1 MESNG
6 GGGGAARPLTASR
19 RLLARSA
26 STTASRAG
34 GAGAFVYDG
43 MRPAPLFSS
52 TNFARSLRKAASF
65 GGGGKKQYSA
75 DDDGAVAVKAAPPPR
90 RALSSKENTVHELG
104 TAAARGPWEPARRPR
119 RSSSGGSSSPEN
131 AGSTRGSAVLRDMMT
146 RRKEEPEKEEAAH
159 RARMLAARLLQ
170 WRFANARMEKAMAR
184 ATAAAENKL
193 FYTWLRV
200 AELRNIQAAKR
211 IVAQRR
217 RQKLKLARLLRPQL
231 SLLASWDSL
240 AKPHA
245 DAVDDLGAVLAAAC
259 TALPLADGAQGDMES
274 LHEAMFACVGTVN
287 DIEANADMFFAT
299 AGVTSSTLEELSTT
313 IKQEVE
319 GLQEAM
325 KLARIVTSL
334 QVQEVSLR
342 ANLIQIQAKQKVD
355 MGASVPAIATSDDDQ
370 EIKDTWSPGW
380 PVALLSQRRTKL
392 LVRHRANWRR
402 VSICLPR
409 EPRLSRFLVKP
420 SRRLSQR
427 VQATGPHL
435 EVEPSLSSAMAT
447 TAAAAAVASETA
459 AAHLSPPYNGRRRIG
474 ARPRGA
480 SGVAAWRQPTGRR
493 VAERQSGRANR
504 EQQAG
509 GSVAPREHVS
519 RSSSAAGWRQ
529 RGSALRE
536 SRSSAAGAS
545 RSAGSI
551 SRKVM
556 VS

>member
-1 MESNG
+1 MESNGG
-6 GGGGAARPLTASR
+6 GGGGAARPLTASSASR

-26 STTASRAG
+26 STTASRA

-65 GGGGKKQYSA
+65 GDGKKQYSA
-75 DDDGAVAVKAAPPPR
+75 DDGAVAVKAPPR
-90 RALSSKENTVHELG
+90 RALSSKENTLVG
-104 TAAARGPWEPARRPR
+104 AAAARGPWEPARRR
-119 RSSSGGSSSPEN
+119 RSSGGSSSPEN

-146 RRKEEPEKEEAAH
+146 RKKEEPEKEEAAH
-159 RARMLAARLLQ
+159 RARMLTARLLQ

-231 SLLASWDSL
+231 PLLASWDPL
-240 AKPHA
+240 AKTHA
-245 DAVDDLGAVLAAAC
+245 DAVDDLVGVLADAC

-274 LHEAMFACVGTVN
+274 LHEAMFACVDTVN
-287 DIEANADMFFAT
+287 KIEGNADMFFAT
-299 AGVTSSTLEELSTT
+299 AGVTSSALEELERT

-355 MGASVPAIATSDDDQ
+355 MGASVPAIATS
-370 EIKDTWSPGW
+370 GW
-380 PVALLSQRRTKL
+380 
-392 LVRHRANWRR
+392 
-402 VSICLPR
+402 C
-409 EPRLSRFLVKP
+409 F
-420 SRRLSQR
+420 
-427 VQATGPHL
+427 
-435 EVEPSLSSAMAT
+435 
-447 TAAAAAVASETA
+447 
-459 AAHLSPPYNGRRRIG
+459 
-474 ARPRGA
+474 
-480 SGVAAWRQPTGRR
+480 
-493 VAERQSGRANR
+493 
-504 EQQAG
+504 
-509 GSVAPREHVS
+509 
-519 RSSSAAGWRQ
+519 
-529 RGSALRE
+529 
-536 SRSSAAGAS
+536 
-545 RSAGSI
+545 
-551 SRKVM
+551 
-556 VS
+556 

>member
-1 MESNG
+1 
-6 GGGGAARPLTASR
+6 
-19 RLLARSA
+19 
-26 STTASRAG
+26 
-34 GAGAFVYDG
+34 
-43 MRPAPLFSS
+43 
-52 TNFARSLRKAASF
+52 
-65 GGGGKKQYSA
+65 
-75 DDDGAVAVKAAPPPR
+75 
-90 RALSSKENTVHELG
+90 
-104 TAAARGPWEPARRPR
+104 
-119 RSSSGGSSSPEN
+119 
-131 AGSTRGSAVLRDMMT
+131 
-146 RRKEEPEKEEAAH
+146 
-159 RARMLAARLLQ
+159 MLAARLLQ

-355 MGASVPAIATSDDDQ
+355 MGASVPAIATS
-370 EIKDTWSPGW
+370 GW
-380 PVALLSQRRTKL
+380 
-392 LVRHRANWRR
+392 
-402 VSICLPR
+402 C
-409 EPRLSRFLVKP
+409 F
-420 SRRLSQR
+420 
-427 VQATGPHL
+427 
-435 EVEPSLSSAMAT
+435 
-447 TAAAAAVASETA
+447 
-459 AAHLSPPYNGRRRIG
+459 
-474 ARPRGA
+474 
-480 SGVAAWRQPTGRR
+480 
-493 VAERQSGRANR
+493 
-504 EQQAG
+504 
-509 GSVAPREHVS
+509 
-519 RSSSAAGWRQ
+519 
-529 RGSALRE
+529 
-536 SRSSAAGAS
+536 
-545 RSAGSI
+545 
-551 SRKVM
+551 
-556 VS
+556 

>member
-1 MESNG
+1 MESNGG
-6 GGGGAARPLTASR
+6 GGGGAARPLTASSASR

-26 STTASRAG
+26 STTASRA

-65 GGGGKKQYSA
+65 GDGKKQYSA
-75 DDDGAVAVKAAPPPR
+75 DDGAVAVKAPPR
-90 RALSSKENTVHELG
+90 RALSSKENTVYDAATALPSSSPARRSVPELVG
-104 TAAARGPWEPARRPR
+104 AAAARGPWEPARRR
-119 RSSSGGSSSPEN
+119 RSSGGSSSPEN

-146 RRKEEPEKEEAAH
+146 RKKEEPEKEEAAH
-159 RARMLAARLLQ
+159 RARMLTARLLQ

-231 SLLASWDSL
+231 PLLASWDPL
-240 AKPHA
+240 AKTHA
-245 DAVDDLGAVLAAAC
+245 DAVDDLVGVLADAC

-274 LHEAMFACVGTVN
+274 LHEAMFACVDTVN
-287 DIEANADMFFAT
+287 KIEGNADMFFAT
-299 AGVTSSTLEELSTT
+299 AGVTSSALEELERT

-355 MGASVPAIATSDDDQ
+355 MGASVPAIATS
-370 EIKDTWSPGW
+370 GW
-380 PVALLSQRRTKL
+380 
-392 LVRHRANWRR
+392 
-402 VSICLPR
+402 C
-409 EPRLSRFLVKP
+409 F
-420 SRRLSQR
+420 
-427 VQATGPHL
+427 
-435 EVEPSLSSAMAT
+435 
-447 TAAAAAVASETA
+447 
-459 AAHLSPPYNGRRRIG
+459 
-474 ARPRGA
+474 
-480 SGVAAWRQPTGRR
+480 
-493 VAERQSGRANR
+493 
-504 EQQAG
+504 
-509 GSVAPREHVS
+509 
-519 RSSSAAGWRQ
+519 
-529 RGSALRE
+529 
-536 SRSSAAGAS
+536 
-545 RSAGSI
+545 
-551 SRKVM
+551 
-556 VS
+556 